1 MSGLTSEVECAGRIR
16 KERLFFYCVE
26 HFNTA
31 LQTRTV
37 FIRHIANAR
46 FLLDFRVVHRC
57 ITTRRY
63 RGHNG
68 GLRSIKAI
76 TD

>member
-1 MSGLTSEVECAGRIR
+1 MWGLTSEVECAGRIR

-37 FIRHIANAR
+37 FARHTVSCP
-46 FLLDFRVVHRC
+46 FLFEFAVAHSCVA
-57 ITTRRY
+57 TRRY

>member
-37 FIRHIANAR
+37 FIRHTMNAR
-46 FLLDFRVVHRC
+46 FSWVLGSFKTVSRPAAIED
-57 ITTRRY
+57 ITS
-63 RGHNG
+63 G
-68 GLRSIKAI
+68 
-76 TD
+76 